1 MEIGSLAEWVAGIA
15 EALAVTVALF
25 LPYYQKRKADKNSN
39 QRAKQVITRTA
50 NKMIKENDVQTGGN
64 FIELKRFI
72 EIYSVL
78 ATSDKTVEIIT
89 YGDSILEIVGD
100 SNQLD
105 DKQIADIKQLL
116 KKLDEVKL

>member
-89 YGDSILEIVGD
+89 YGESIMEIV
-100 SNQLD
+100 
-105 DKQIADIKQLL
+105 
-116 KKLDEVKL
+116 